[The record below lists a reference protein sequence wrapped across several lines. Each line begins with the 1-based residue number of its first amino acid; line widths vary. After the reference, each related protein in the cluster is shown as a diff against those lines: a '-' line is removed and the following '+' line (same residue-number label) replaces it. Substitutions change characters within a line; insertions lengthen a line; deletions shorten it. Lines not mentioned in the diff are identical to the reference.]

1 VRVIYEPLVAAINR
15 LQGLSPRDTVFFL
28 LHTTV
33 DDHHQATLQAISTD
47 FAQSQSGRL
56 GLRRGMLKS
65 LQLRT
70 AFWDWLYERAMNP
83 DCAQEVI

>member
-1 VRVIYEPLVAAINR
+1 
-15 LQGLSPRDTVFFL
+15 
-28 LHTTV
+28 
-33 DDHHQATLQAISTD
+33 
-47 FAQSQSGRL
+47 L